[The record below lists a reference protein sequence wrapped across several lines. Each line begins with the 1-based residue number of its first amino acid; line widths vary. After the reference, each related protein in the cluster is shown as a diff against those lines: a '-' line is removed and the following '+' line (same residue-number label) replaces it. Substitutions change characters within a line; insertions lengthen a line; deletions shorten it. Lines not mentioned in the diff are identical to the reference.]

1 MDTYE
6 EIYQKMKSEYENQ
19 TGNTFN
25 EESDIAVRFR
35 VLAGEVY
42 NVKTSMEWMKRQMF
56 SATAGG
62 EYLDYLASQRGLSRK
77 QPQKSKGQL
86 VFRIT
91 EPTTHSIV
99 IPKGT
104 VVATADSAPVRF
116 VTLADKEISSGQLSA
131 SVYAEAEK
139 AGRSGNINL
148 NKAVIAVSVPAEIA
162 SVTNS
167 VRFSGGED
175 IESDDELRARI
186 KDSYLNQS
194 NGTNKAYYEQLA
206 LSVEGISK
214 AGVVGKARGAGTVN
228 VYVSGNDT
236 EASDTAVASAQ
247 TLLSKSREL
256 NVDVLVQ
263 KAQIASI
270 DLNVAVWAKSGYSA
284 SEVKSKCSAAFRK
297 YISSLPVGGR
307 MYLTALG
314 NRLME
319 TGCIENYQYNVDMT
333 DTECSISQCFSPGTV
348 YIKVM

>member
-25 EESDIAVRFR
+25 EESDVAIRLR

-42 NVKTSMEWMKRQMF
+42 NVKTSMEWLKRQMF
-56 SATAGG
+56 SATASG

-86 VFRIT
+86 TFKIV
-91 EPTTHSIV
+91 EPETHAIV

-104 VVATADSAPVRF
+104 VVATADSEPVRF
-116 VTLADKEISSGQLSA
+116 VTLVDKEISAGQLSV
-131 SVYAEAEK
+131 SVFAEAEK
-139 AGRSGNINL
+139 PGRKGNINL
-148 NKAVIAVSVPAEIA
+148 NKAVIAVSVPAEIG

-175 IESDDELRARI
+175 IESDDELRERI
-186 KDSYLNQS
+186 KTSYLNQS
-194 NGTNKAYYEQLA
+194 NGTNRAYYEQLA
-206 LSVEGISK
+206 LSVEGIGK

-236 EASDTAVASAQ
+236 EASDTAVAQVQ
-247 TLLSKSREL
+247 TLMNKGREL

-263 KAQIASI
+263 KAQLFPIE
-270 DLNVAVWAKSGYSA
+270 LNVAVWAKSGYSA
-284 SEVKSKCSAAFRK
+284 AEVRTNCSAAFKK
-297 YISSLPVGGR
+297 YIGLLPVGGR

-314 NRLME
+314 NCLMQ
-319 TGCIENYQYNVDMT
+319 TGCIENYQYNVDMI
-333 DTECSISQCFSPGTV
+333 DEECSVSQCFSPGTIS
-348 YIKVM
+348 IKVM

>member
-19 TGNTFN
+19 TGDTFN
-25 EESDIAVRFR
+25 EESDIAIRFR

-42 NVKTSMEWMKRQMF
+42 NVKTSMEWLKRQMF
-56 SATAGG
+56 SATASG

-86 VFRIT
+86 TFKIT
-91 EPTTHSIV
+91 EPKAHAII
-99 IPKGT
+99 IPKDT
-104 VVATADSAPVRF
+104 VVATADSEPVRF
-116 VTLADKEISSGQLSA
+116 VTLVDKEISAGQLSA

-139 AGRSGNINL
+139 AGSSGNINL
-148 NKAVIAVSVPAEIA
+148 NKAVIAVSVPAEIE

-175 IESDDELRARI
+175 TESDDELRERI
-186 KDSYLNQS
+186 KESYLNQS

-206 LSVEGISK
+206 LSVEGIYK

-228 VYVSGNDT
+228 VYVSGNGT
-236 EASDTAVASAQ
+236 EASTTAVAQAQ
-247 TLLSKSREL
+247 TLMSKGREL

-263 KAQIASI
+263 KAQIAPI
-270 DLNVAVWAKSGYSA
+270 DLNVAVWAKSGYSS
-284 SEVKSKCSAAFRK
+284 SEVTSKCGTAFRK

-319 TGCIENYQYNVDMT
+319 TGCIDNYQYNVDMI
-333 DTECSISQCFSPGTV
+333 DTECTSSQCFSPGTV
-348 YIKVM
+348 SIKVM